1 MFEFWFT
8 ISALIVMTVLLVT
21 EVYKS
26 SVIMFGTLLL
36 FYFSGILT
44 IDETFSGFSNQ
55 GMLTIGVLFVIAR
68 ALQSSSGFKQ
78 ITDRLLKKES
88 KVSVYARLM
97 LPVAILSAFINNI
110 PVVAAIIPN
119 IKRWAV
125 KNRFPASKL
134 LIPLSYAAILGG
146 MCTLIGTSTNLI
158 VHGLLLRNGFD
169 GFSFFETGKI
179 GLPVTLIVITYIAL
193 IGHRFLPENKE
204 NILRI
209 NESTREF
216 VVEVRIERDYPH
228 IGKTVEEAR
237 LRHLRGLFL
246 FQIVRQGVEIA
257 PIDPDELIQLNDRL
271 FFAGLPETIF
281 DMVKTPGFH
290 LIEDAVFDLK
300 NIDSDKLQTYEAVL
314 SNSSPLIGDTV
325 RDSKFRNKY
334 DAVILAIHR
343 NGNRINKKIGDI
355 ELQSGDTLFIL
366 GKKSFGPIWYNS
378 SDFSLVSESISE
390 YSKPKTKGNLA
401 LLLMILMILAVAS
414 GLIKSM
420 LIAALVTAGI
430 MFFTRVISISDARRS
445 VDFNILLTIVSALG
459 IAQAVSNSGVAE
471 KVADFMVGFLQ
482 PWGNTGIVAGLFLIT
497 NIYTELITNNAA
509 AALIF
514 PIAVSAAAHLG
525 IDPRPLILTITIAAS
540 TSFATPIGY
549 QTNLLV
555 YSPGGYRFKDFLKAG
570 LPINLIALVTT
581 TLMVWWYYF

>member
-1 MFEFWFT
+1 MFEFYFT
-8 ISALIVMTVLLVT
+8 IGILIIMTVLLVT

-68 ALQSSSGFKQ
+68 ALQSSAGFRLA
-78 ITDRLLKKES
+78 IDSLLKKES
-88 KVSVYARLM
+88 KFSVYIRLM
-97 LPVAILSAFINNI
+97 VPVAFLSAFINNI
-110 PVVAAIIPN
+110 PIVAAIIPN
-119 IKRWAV
+119 IKRWAI
-125 KNRFPASKL
+125 KHQFPVSKL

-158 VHGLLLRNGFD
+158 MHGLLLENGFD
-169 GFSFFETGKI
+169 GFSFFETGKL
-179 GLPVTLIVITYIAL
+179 GLPIALIVIVYISL
-193 IGHRFLPENKE
+193 TGYKFLPENKE

-216 VVEVRIERDYPH
+216 VVEVRIEKDYPYT
-228 IGKTVEEAR
+228 GKTVEEAR

-246 FQIVRQGVEIA
+246 FQVVRQGVEIA
-257 PIDPDELIQLNDRL
+257 PINPNETIQLNDRL

-290 LIEDAVFDLK
+290 LMEDAVFDLK
-300 NIDSDKLQTYEAVL
+300 NIDSDKFQTYEAVL
-314 SNSSPLIGDTV
+314 SSSSPLVGETV

-343 NGNRINKKIGDI
+343 NGHRINKKIGDI
-355 ELQSGDTLFIL
+355 ELQTGDTLFIM
-366 GKKSFGPIWYNS
+366 GKKSFGPMWYNS

-401 LLLMILMILAVAS
+401 LILMILMILVVAT

-430 MFFTRVISISDARRS
+430 MLFTRIISISDAKRS

-459 IAQAVSNSGVAE
+459 IARAVSNSGVAE
-471 KVADFMVGFLQ
+471 TVADFIIGFLQ
-482 PWGNTGIVAGLFLIT
+482 PYGIIGIVAGIFFIT
-497 NIYTELITNNAA
+497 NLYTEIITNNAT
-509 AALIF
+509 AALLF
-514 PIAVSAAAHLG
+514 PVAVSVGAQLG
-525 IDPRPLILTITIAAS
+525 IDPRPLILTVTIAAS

-549 QTNLLV
+549 QTNLMV
-555 YSPGGYRFKDFLKAG
+555 YSPGGYRFKDFLRIG
-570 LPINLIALVTT
+570 IPINIIALIST
-581 TLMVWWYYF
+581 TLLVWWYYF